1 VIAGVIGEDT
11 FGIGEIGVSTR
22 WLVLA
27 VGEVEGSS
35 FNVGAAGSAKTILC
49 ILNFLE
55 FSDDIY
61 INLHRRIRDSSI
73 LTSFGIRLA

>member
-1 VIAGVIGEDT
+1 MIAGVIGEDI

-35 FNVGAAGSAKTILC
+35 FNVGAAGSAKTFLY

-55 FSDDIY
+55 SNDDIY
-61 INLHRRIRDSSI
+61 ISTYIAGYVIHQY
-73 LTSFGIRLA
+73 